1 MRRVTFLPEPD
12 FCFAL
17 SVNHL
22 LWDLN
27 DVTLVYGDGYCDAVK
42 TTKIVSSL
50 DFYNSKQRERFT
62 RNGIKLSQLIGREMR
77 CAEISLQKQLNVV
90 VTEGLYW
97 WLLLVFGSGGVRE
110 GQNMAQNW
118 PRLYLYMQNFWLQ
131 SPWKARQGPWDPGI
145 YFIYIMCSKYKNRI
159 KKKILLG
166 ATRAWSS
173 ICVKPNF
180 PIIILI
186 LNGFHKS
193 RYQWE
198 KKTQLIHI

>member
-17 SVNHL
+17 SVNHS

-27 DVTLVYGDGYCDAVK
+27 DVTLAYGDDYCDAVK

-110 GQNMAQNW
+110 GLGQKVKNVKLVFAKKS
-118 PRLYLYMQNFWLQ
+118 LHISLKIYLEAALPCFAYLCC
-131 SPWKARQGPWDPGI
+131 R
-145 YFIYIMCSKYKNRI
+145 
-159 KKKILLG
+159 
-166 ATRAWSS
+166 
-173 ICVKPNF
+173 
-180 PIIILI
+180 
-186 LNGFHKS
+186 
-193 RYQWE
+193 
-198 KKTQLIHI
+198 